1 MFLYLLIF
9 EIYNVVLTKAID
21 TTDFR
26 KYDDIQLWDFF
37 YGHFYLYS
45 MRELSKNS
53 LYDQGLSQ
61 VSNITNFRSHVQYER
76 QLIKHVSYHKMIN
89 FPPEYLYKRAAQNL
103 NLRLPQIQ
111 KTCEKS
117 EI

>member
-37 YGHFYLYS
+37 MATF
-45 MRELSKNS
+45 
-53 LYDQGLSQ
+53 
-61 VSNITNFRSHVQYER
+61 IC
-76 QLIKHVSYHKMIN
+76 I
-89 FPPEYLYKRAAQNL
+89 P
-103 NLRLPQIQ
+103 
-111 KTCEKS
+111 
-117 EI
+117 